1 MRGDSSKGE
10 EMIYGSQEYNKVF
23 DDFRNGADYLND
35 VSVEIVGDVKDLS
48 PLELLRYYEAEPTLD
63 NNLAIATSFIMNKE
77 VRFIKDN
84 KIIHSFVYNGGDL
97 GAKFVGCPWLIDVL
111 LKTTYS
117 ILIKKLTPPSQGSDS
132 GENR

>member
-35 VSVEIVGDVKDLS
+35 ISVEIVGDVKDLS
-48 PLELLRYYEAEPTLD
+48 PLELIRYYEAEPTLD

-97 GAKFVGCPWLIDVL
+97 GAKFVGFPWLIDVL

-117 ILIKKLTPPSQGSDS
+117 ILIKKLTPPSQDSDS

>member
-35 VSVEIVGDVKDLS
+35 ISVEIVGDVKDLS
-48 PLELLRYYEAEPTLD
+48 PLELIRYYEAEPTLD

-97 GAKFVGCPWLIDVL
+97 GAKFVGFPWLIDVL

-117 ILIKKLTPPSQGSDS
+117 ILIKKLTPPSEDS
-132 GENR
+132 ENEDKR

>member
-1 MRGDSSKGE
+1 MRGVSSKGE
-10 EMIYGSQEYNKVF
+10 EMIYDSKEYNKVF
-23 DDFRNGADYLND
+23 DDFRNGNDYLND
-35 VSVEIVGDVKDLS
+35 VSVEIVGDVKELS
-48 PLELLRYYEAEPTLD
+48 PLELIRYYEAEPTLD

-97 GAKFVGCPWLIDVL
+97 GAKFVGFPWLIDVL

-117 ILIKKLTPPSQGSDS
+117 ILIKKLTPPSPDS
-132 GENR
+132 GNGEQR

>member
-48 PLELLRYYEAEPTLD
+48 PLELIRYYEAEPTLD

-77 VRFIKDN
+77 VRFIKNN

-97 GAKFVGCPWLIDVL
+97 GAKFVGFPWLIDVL
-111 LKTTYS
+111 LKTCYS
-117 ILIKKLTPPSQGSDS
+117 ILIKKLTPPSQDSDN
-132 GENR
+132 EEHR

>member
-23 DDFRNGADYLND
+23 DDFKNGADYLND

-48 PLELLRYYEAEPTLD
+48 PLELIRYYEAEPTLD
-63 NNLAIATSFIMNKE
+63 NNLALATSFIMNKE
-77 VRFIKDN
+77 VRFIKNN

-97 GAKFVGCPWLIDVL
+97 GAKFVGYPWLIDVL

-117 ILIKKLTPPSQGSDS
+117 ILIKKLTPPSQDSDNE
-132 GENR
+132 GNR